1 VSAAPDV
8 ARGSS
13 NAAGEDFAA
22 VLGRVQGVAGW
33 LSDAQAR
40 RLWEAAGAV
49 RPPGRVVEIGSF
61 RGRST
66 IVLAAAAAPGVEV
79 VAIDPHEGGDRG
91 PQEIAAEASRGHDDF
106 AAFHENL
113 RAAGLQERVRHVRQR
128 SSQAL
133 AAVPGEVQLLYVD
146 GAHRYGPARAD
157 IEQWGARVAPGGTM
171 LVHDAFNAVGVTL
184 AQLRGLVVTSRW
196 RYLGRTGSLAEYRR
210 ESLDSAATAANALR
224 QLAELPYFARNG
236 LVKVALVAK
245 LRPLAALL
253 GHHGG
258 DWPY

>member
-1 VSAAPDV
+1 VSASPEV
-8 ARGSS
+8 ARGDS
-13 NAAGEDFAA
+13 NAAREDFAA
-22 VLGRVQGVAGW
+22 ALRRVQGVAGW

-40 RLWEAAGAV
+40 RLWEAARAV
-49 RPPGRVVEIGSF
+49 RPPGRLVEIGSF

-66 IVLAAAAAPGVEV
+66 IVLASAAVTGVEV

-91 PQEIAAEASRGHDDF
+91 PQEIAAEAGRGQDDF
-106 AAFHENL
+106 AAFHDNL
-113 RAAGLQERVRHVRQR
+113 GAAGLQERVRHVRAR
-128 SSQAL
+128 SSRAL
-133 AAVPGEVQLLYVD
+133 AAVEGDVELLYVD
-146 GAHRYGPARAD
+146 GAHRYRPARAD
-157 IEQWGARVAPGGTM
+157 IEQWGGRVAPGGTM

-184 AQLRGLVVTSRW
+184 AQLRGLIISSRW

-210 ESLDSAATAANALR
+210 ESLDAAAIAANALR
-224 QLAELPYFARNG
+224 QLAELPYFVRNG

-253 GHHGG
+253 GHHSG